1 MLFLPV
7 LLAGCAAKIDRFTL
21 DRVVDRGAGVAD
33 TGKACTMGAAL
44 AFPLGS
50 LTRNEPH
57 LALTIA
63 EGVAAVCD
71 EVTAWE
77 AELAAV
83 RAKRNAAALGE
94 GRVAEITDAR
104 VAALRAHARTAAR
117 FEASF
122 QQLEAAMGPIGAD
135 ECPRLREKDE
145 FAYLFGLVTGTLA
158 LLHDR
163 AAAGAN
169 DVPMDRLGAIA
180 RAADCLPTEDWWH
193 TPTALKGAAWATIPG
208 SGPEGTDPW
217 QLLEE
222 AATKGEQQGVRVA
235 RAMQVLI
242 AANSGRADV
251 LEEALAKHAA
261 SIQTTPMNPEW
272 RLLDTY
278 AYEVSLHQS
287 DLVWTEERGH
297 RTEVFGTMPREASVP
312 TPGPDPFSGDDPF
325 GAPPS
330 PEEPAPGTAQGPSPA
345 GPAEKKEET
354 P

>member
-1 MLFLPV
+1 MLLATL

-21 DRVVDRGAGVAD
+21 DRVVDRGGAVPD
-33 TGKACTMGAAL
+33 TGKACIMGAAL

-50 LTRNEPH
+50 VTKKEPH

-63 EGVAAVCD
+63 EGVGAVCD

-77 AELAAV
+77 AELASLRV
-83 RAKRNAAALGE
+83 KHNGSALGE

-104 VAALRAHARTAAR
+104 VEAVRAHARTAAR
-117 FEASF
+117 FETSF
-122 QQLEAAMGPIGAD
+122 QQLQSHFGTIGEG
-135 ECPRLREKDE
+135 ECPKIAEKDE

-163 AAAGAN
+163 AAGGAN

-180 RAADCLPTEDWWH
+180 RGASCLDDARWWSV
-193 TPTALKGAAWATIPG
+193 PSALQGGAWATIPG

-222 AATKGEQQGVRVA
+222 AATKGETSGVRVA

-242 AANSGRADV
+242 ASNSGQTEV
-251 LEEALAKHAA
+251 LMAALQKHAA
-261 SIQTTPMNPEW
+261 SLQATPQNADW
-272 RLLDTY
+272 RLLDAY

-287 DLVWTEERGH
+287 DLLWTEERGH
-297 RTEVFGTMPREASVP
+297 RTEVFGTVP
-312 TPGPDPFSGDDPF
+312 TEPVAPAPEPDPFAGDPF
-325 GAPPS
+325 GT
-330 PEEPAPGTAQGPSPA
+330 EP
-345 GPAEKKEET
+345 EKKEET

>member
-1 MLFLPV
+1 MLLSTL

-21 DRVVDRGAGVAD
+21 DRVVDRGGAVPD
-33 TGKACTMGAAL
+33 TGKACAMGAAL

-57 LALTIA
+57 LALTVA
-63 EGVAAVCD
+63 EGVGAVCD

-77 AELAAV
+77 AELASL
-83 RAKRNAAALGE
+83 RAKHNAAGLGE

-104 VAALRAHARTAAR
+104 LEAVRAHARTAAR
-117 FEASF
+117 FETSF
-122 QQLEAAMGPIGAD
+122 QQLQAAYGPVGEG
-135 ECPRLREKDE
+135 ECPKIAEKDE

-163 AAAGAN
+163 ASGGAN

-180 RAADCLPTEDWWH
+180 RGAACLDDARWWSV
-193 TPTALKGAAWATIPG
+193 PSALRGSAWATIPG

-217 QLLEE
+217 ELLEE
-222 AATKGEQQGVRVA
+222 AATMGEASGVRVA

-242 AANSGRADV
+242 ASNSGEMAV
-251 LEEALAKHAA
+251 LAASLQKHAA
-261 SIQTTPMNPEW
+261 SLQATPPNPDW

-287 DLVWTEERGH
+287 DLLWTEERGH
-297 RTEVFGTMPREASVP
+297 RTEVFGTVP
-312 TPGPDPFSGDDPF
+312 GEPTVPEPAPDPFASDPF
-325 GAPPS
+325 GAGPAE
-330 PEEPAPGTAQGPSPA
+330 PEPEGTAQ
-345 GPAEKKEET
+345 KKEET